1 MARYSAFESETAF
14 GGCVM
19 SALSTASADKPKNS
33 IGETFARKVLSDW
46 NGTHVA
52 DACIAATQIGL
63 IHSGGGFGDE
73 RAREI
78 LRKEFD
84 KRKVD
89 DVNWSVVIEAF
100 RNGRSAVISPT
111 ELRERFYPTA
121 ANDNKLEPV
130 AGFKAFVSMVHERAG
145 TSVDELI
152 ANRSKERFQI
162 TWSTT

>member
-1 MARYSAFESETAF
+1 MTNS
-14 GGCVM
+14 
-19 SALSTASADKPKNS
+19 STASADSIVKPKNS

-100 RNGRSAVISPT
+100 RNGRSAVISAT
-111 ELRERFYPTA
+111 ELRERFYG
-121 ANDNKLEPV
+121 ANDNKPE
-130 AGFKAFVSMVHERAG
+130 
-145 TSVDELI
+145 T
-152 ANRSKERFQI
+152 
-162 TWSTT
+162 